1 MVLFDFVIP
10 EEYSIM
16 LMLAYMEN
24 TNVGKAE
31 PCVNLVH
38 LDGWLHIPS

>member
-1 MVLFDFVIP
+1 MVLFDVVIP

-31 PCVNLVH
+31 PCDCFVSNLTN
-38 LDGWLHIPS
+38 LC